1 AARREQGRTNAPRRR
16 SRPAMNR
23 LYQAGITP
31 PSAHGSAERS
41 ENLFMESSPNFGRAS
56 GLEPVDPVRPVA
68 AYIGGK
74 RNLSR
79 RLVALIGS
87 VPHRCY
93 AEAFVGMG
101 GVFLRRDC
109 RPPSEVIN
117 DWSED
122 VSTFFRVLQHHYVA
136 FMDMLRF

>member
-1 AARREQGRTNAPRRR
+1 LQPVAPT
-16 SRPAMNR
+16 RPA
-23 LYQAGITP
+23 
-31 PSAHGSAERS
+31 
-41 ENLFMESSPNFGRAS
+41 
-56 GLEPVDPVRPVA
+56 A

-87 VPHRCY
+87 ISHSTY

-101 GVFLRRDC
+101 GVFLRRDS
-109 RPPSEVIN
+109 RPAAEVIN

-122 VSTFFRVLQHHYVA
+122 VSTFNSIMADAGTYVEEMTVNFILGRTPLEEFESYQATLQGMGVEEAVA
-136 FMDMLRF
+136 IMQSALDSYNAGE